1 MSQYFTDERAAC
13 PAYDPSV
20 PDRGRSDID
29 LLQEL
34 YSTGL
39 LVGLLV
45 DAELAK
51 IGVPDRLF
59 SFIGWVT
66 RLEPVTPGRLAAE
79 TGLPPTTIRDYVRR
93 LVSSGD
99 VRKVPN
105 PADGR
110 SYHLVLTAKGRRIA
124 DHGWPAVVAAFE
136 RVDRHLAHPAGDHVA
151 AMRELRE
158 AVRLALAE
166 TTQAS
171 RSTR

>member
-1 MSQYFTDERAAC
+1 
-13 PAYDPSV
+13 V
-20 PDRGRSDID
+20 PQRETRDVD

-39 LVGLLV
+39 LVGMLV
-45 DAELAK
+45 DAELAN

-66 RLEPVTPGRLAAE
+66 RLEPVTPGTLAAE
-79 TGLPPTTIRDYVRR
+79 TGLPPTTVRDYVRR
-93 LVSSGD
+93 LVSGGV

-110 SYHLVLTAKGRRIA
+110 SYHLVLTAKGRDIA
-124 DHGWPAVVAAFE
+124 DRGWPAVVAAFE
-136 RVDRHLAHPAGDHVA
+136 RVDRHLERPAGDHLA
-151 AMRELRE
+151 AMRELRD

-166 TTQAS
+166 TAQAS